1 MTIPGVKNVSITW
14 QSQLSGGSN
23 QTFDHNGKS
32 ISFQEF
38 AVDSSFYNVF
48 GIDIKK
54 NNVAYSENGVF
65 LNETGLKTLELKDG
79 ENSFRFHEDELPI
92 LGVVNDFNFKELRNH
107 VGPLMIRQ
115 LTPDRYAD
123 NIFLKVEGKSM
134 FEIAE
139 KIKSVYGD
147 LIGDVEFDINFVDE
161 SINQW
166 YEKDERTG
174 KVIGYFTLLSFII
187 SAMGILA
194 MSTFYTQQRKKE
206 IGIRKVNG
214 ANIAQVLSLLNKDFL
229 KWVLLAFFIAVPIS
243 LYTMNRWL
251 ENFAYKTKLSWWIL
265 F

>member
-1 MTIPGVKNVSITW
+1 
-14 QSQLSGGSN
+14 
-23 QTFDHNGKS
+23 
-32 ISFQEF
+32 
-38 AVDSSFYNVF
+38 
-48 GIDIKK
+48 
-54 NNVAYSENGVF
+54 
-65 LNETGLKTLELKDG
+65 
-79 ENSFRFHEDELPI
+79 
-92 LGVVNDFNFKELRNH
+92 
-107 VGPLMIRQ
+107 
-115 LTPDRYAD
+115 
-123 NIFLKVEGKSM
+123 M

-251 ENFAYKTKLSWWIL
+251 ENFAYKTKLSWWIFVL
-265 F
+265 AGVATLVIAFVTISWQSFKAAMANPVDALRNE